1 MFSHTAFLC
10 GHFSMSCP
18 RPAEVLSPHW
28 IHVLHNP
35 EDEKEDRRY
44 FYPEFVEF
52 CYGSGRNAGM
62 DIWRMPVGR
71 EVPALSWGGNCPV
84 LLKELTLYLLPY
96 DIVVY
101 SLETYIE
108 SSDMNDFTSA
118 MSRLRTLSF
127 YDRERCPEL
136 YESAAV
142 PLTEAFRKL
151 SPGSGRT
158 GTVSFGSLLEN
169 GNKLKIFQIT
179 NASGLSALDSRRKDF
194 LLFEL
199 GTVSRIGSCENKGSD
214 GIAEEY
220 IDGLLAGGK
229 LCFYNNWTA
238 LSLFD
243 TFTILADNAPD
254 WLVMNWRSSY
264 FRMIY
269 LHSLFLKFY
278 LFRLNMRF
286 RKGCFKASALDD
298 ELLAFENKYCFH
310 KISYNF
316 LPLQIYKAIDRS
328 FEISEER
335 EQLYHLIDMESRQA
349 EEKNDR
355 KVNSL
360 LLFLTLLTMFS
371 TIWDTTSL
379 LNELYPYS
387 DYVGSSVIGFRAAT
401 SLISLLILAVISG
414 IFLRRRKI

>member
-1 MFSHTAFLC
+1 
-10 GHFSMSCP
+10 
-18 RPAEVLSPHW
+18 
-28 IHVLHNP
+28 
-35 EDEKEDRRY
+35 
-44 FYPEFVEF
+44 
-52 CYGSGRNAGM
+52 
-62 DIWRMPVGR
+62 
-71 EVPALSWGGNCPV
+71 
-84 LLKELTLYLLPY
+84 
-96 DIVVY
+96 
-101 SLETYIE
+101 
-108 SSDMNDFTSA
+108 
-118 MSRLRTLSF
+118 
-127 YDRERCPEL
+127 
-136 YESAAV
+136 
-142 PLTEAFRKL
+142 
-151 SPGSGRT
+151 
-158 GTVSFGSLLEN
+158 
-169 GNKLKIFQIT
+169 
-179 NASGLSALDSRRKDF
+179 
-194 LLFEL
+194 
-199 GTVSRIGSCENKGSD
+199 
-214 GIAEEY
+214 
-220 IDGLLAGGK
+220 
-229 LCFYNNWTA
+229 
-238 LSLFD
+238 
-243 TFTILADNAPD
+243 
-254 WLVMNWRSSY
+254 MNWRSSY

-335 EQLYHLIDMESRQA
+335 EQLYHLIAMESRQA